1 MAALVNQDISPK
13 ELNRRNFIV
22 NGNLWK
28 VVFVIA
34 FPLFIYSL
42 FNYFYGIIDTI
53 MCANL
58 SKAAVNAVGALTQI
72 DNMIAAIGGGIGA
85 GGSILIARQ
94 IGRKDYVR
102 AKKLAN
108 SVFFYTFILAALTCL
123 VVLPFA
129 APLLSLFG
137 VTQESINVGLGYFEI
152 SVVTSAVMMLNS
164 VYIGIEKAKGSTLL
178 ITILNI
184 AVVLFKVALNALF
197 IYGFKIYDMTFVSL
211 STLIAN
217 GALLVYILIRL
228 SMKNYLFHFEW
239 KNLDLSTETVGKV
252 TAISFPVFLGK
263 FIFSLGK
270 VVINGLCYSFGDD
283 VVGALGV
290 SNNIGGAVTN
300 PLSSIEDSTSSI
312 ISQNLGAHK
321 SDRAIKSFYI
331 GLVYSLSIALVGILF
346 VTIFDSEICHYF
358 AQKAG
363 EGIADPAEAAAA
375 VESYAQLIHDIF
387 FYEKLGIMT
396 LAINSSVLGLLYG
409 FGFTK
414 LSMIINIMRV
424 FVFRIPSFL
433 VCEYALGLT
442 GAKCAGIAMGFS
454 NISIGIVAVIAA
466 FFVIVRIKRR
476 EKEKEGAKMLS
487 KEELKALDMYIGNY
501 LSSYSHYKEGAA
513 WCYEDGVLL
522 KGAMD
527 LYKVTRDEKYLS
539 FCIDYF
545 NSHIG
550 PEGELNQ
557 YDINDY
563 NLDNLQ
569 PGVALYYVNQAHH
582 EEKFP
587 KALALLAKQIESQPR
602 TKSGSFWH
610 KERYPNQIWL
620 DGLYMAGPFY
630 AIQATTHNSQA
641 MKKDLVLQF
650 ANVEKFNFDPV
661 SHQFYHA
668 FDETKSLQWASKETG
683 RSPNVWLRSV
693 GWFAMATVDV
703 ATTLKQSYAFFSE
716 KKIQPMIGECL
727 ASLKPF
733 EDQTTHMYKDLVA
746 VEDPRNYLE
755 TSGSLMVAYTYMK
768 AARVGFLPREKMK
781 DGIAIFE
788 GVVRHSLKNGHL
800 ENIVKVSGLDNL
812 KRDGSVDYYLSE
824 EVVADDPKGVGPL
837 LMAYAEYL
845 SMPY

>member
-1 MAALVNQDISPK
+1 MATVVSQDISPK
-13 ELNRRNFIV
+13 ELQRRSFIV

-58 SKAAVNAVGALTQI
+58 SKEAVNAVGALTQVG
-72 DNMIAAIGGGIGA
+72 NMIAAIGGGIGA

-108 SVFFYTFILAALTCL
+108 TVFFYTFILAALTCL

-137 VTQESINVGLGYFEI
+137 VTQESIDVGLGYFQM
-152 SVVTSAVMMLNS
+152 SVLTSAVMMLNS
-164 VYIGIEKAKGSTLL
+164 VYIGIEKAKGSTLF
-178 ITILNI
+178 ITLLNI
-184 AVVLFKVALNALF
+184 VVVLVKVALNALF
-197 IYGFKIYDMTFVSL
+197 IYGFTLYDMTFVSL

-217 GALLVYILIRL
+217 GGLLIFILVRL

-239 KNLDLSTETVGKV
+239 KNLDLSTETIGRV
-252 TAISFPVFLGK
+252 TAISFPIFLGK

-270 VVINGLCYSFGDD
+270 VVINGLCYSFGND

-300 PLSSIEDSTSSI
+300 PLSSVEDSTSSV
-312 ISQNLGAHK
+312 ISQNLGAHR
-321 SDRAIKSFYI
+321 SDRAIKTFYI
-331 GLVYSLSIALVGILF
+331 GLIYSLSVAFLGILL
-346 VTIFDSEICHYF
+346 VSVFDTEICHYF

-363 EGIADPAEAAAA
+363 DGIADPAEAAAA
-375 VESYAQLIHDIF
+375 VESYAQLIHEIF

-454 NISIGIVAVIAA
+454 NISIGIVAVIVA
-466 FFVIVRIKRR
+466 FFVIVRIKNR

-487 KEELKALDMYIGNY
+487 KKELQALDSFIGDY

-527 LYKVTRDEKYLS
+527 LHKVTRNEKYLD

-545 NSHIG
+545 NKNIG
-550 PEGELNQ
+550 PEGQLNQ
-557 YDINDY
+557 YDIEDY

-569 PGVALYYVNQAHH
+569 TGVALSYVNQAHH
-582 EEKFP
+582 EEKYP
-587 KALALLAKQIESQPR
+587 KALALLAKQFDTQPR
-602 TKSGSFWH
+602 THAGSFWH
-610 KERYPNQIWL
+610 KKRYPNQIWL

-630 AIQATTHNSQA
+630 AIQATARNSIA
-641 MKKDLVLQF
+641 LKKDLVLQF
-650 ANVEKFNFDPV
+650 TNVEKFNLDPV
-661 SHQFYHA
+661 NHQYYHA
-668 FDETKSLQWASKETG
+668 FDETKSLRWASKETG

-703 ATTLKQSYAFFSE
+703 TTTLKQSYAFLAK
-716 KKIQPMIGECL
+716 KKIQPMIKQCL
-727 ASLKPF
+727 ESLKPY
-733 EDQTTHMYKDLVA
+733 EDEATHMYKDLVT

-768 AARVGFLPREKMK
+768 AARMGFIPREKMK

-788 GVVRHSLKNGHL
+788 GVIRHSLQNGHL

-824 EVVADDPKGVGPL
+824 PVVADDPKGVGPL